1 MINPDSENSSESEE
15 QRLPTK
21 STANAIVDSKP
32 VQLSDFVKIVVR
44 RKELAKWHEHEE
56 YRQGL
61 RGAFVRVTY
70 HKQYVIA
77 MIDSFALGTET
88 YRIE

>member
-21 STANAIVDSKP
+21 STISTHIVDSKP

-61 RGAFVRVTY
+61 RGTFVRVTY
-70 HKQYVIA
+70 HK
-77 MIDSFALGTET
+77 
-88 YRIE
+88 